1 MEELRQKLYNC
12 IEQYGN
18 LDERTV
24 QVSQELDKL
33 IVANMKGA
41 KQCVTA

>member
-1 MEELRQKLYNC
+1 MEELREKLHHC

-33 IVANMKGA
+33 IVKEMEKNAI
-41 KQCVTA
+41 TI

>member
-18 LDERTV
+18 TDERTV

-33 IVANMKGA
+33 VVADMKGE
-41 KQCVTA
+41 KQCVTV

>member
-12 IEQYGN
+12 IEQYGK

-33 IVANMKGA
+33 IVKEMEKNAI
-41 KQCVTA
+41 TI